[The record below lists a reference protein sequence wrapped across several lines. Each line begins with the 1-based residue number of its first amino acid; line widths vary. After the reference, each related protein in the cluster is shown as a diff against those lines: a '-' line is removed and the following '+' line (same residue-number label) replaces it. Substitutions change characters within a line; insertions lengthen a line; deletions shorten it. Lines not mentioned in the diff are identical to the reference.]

1 MTSVILYRPSA
12 SGLQQANPITKLVLA
27 GTLLAAAA
35 TIQPLAQLLA
45 VFIVALV
52 PLAAW
57 SRVLGLFLRTCARL
71 IWPFALSLGVIQG
84 FFAPGSTILL
94 SIGPLALKA
103 EGLAAAAVFSSRLLI
118 GLGSATLLMLTTRP
132 DMLMLALVQRG
143 LPRQLSYIVVTAL
156 QIIPSFQSKAQG
168 ILDAQRSRGLE
179 TEGGVGRRLR
189 ALVPLIGP
197 LVLGSLMAL
206 EERAIALEARAFMR
220 RGPKTSLQT
229 IADTRAQ
236 ALVRWALVLLTIGM
250 IAARLFWR

>member
-12 SGLQQANPITKLVLA
+12 SGLQQANPITKLVLV

-57 SRVLGLFLRTCARL
+57 SRVLALFLRTCARL

-103 EGLAAAAVFSSRLLI
+103 EGLGAAAVFSSRILL

-156 QIIPSFQSKAQG
+156 QIIPSFQSRAQG

-179 TEGGVGRRLR
+179 TEGGVGRRMR

-206 EERAIALEARAFMR
+206 EERAIALESRAFMR
-220 RGPKTSLQT
+220 PGPRTSL
-229 IADTRAQ
+229 RAIPDSRPQ
-236 ALVRWALVLLTIGM
+236 AVVRWILVATMIALVLHRML
-250 IAARLFWR
+250 

>member
-1 MTSVILYRPSA
+1 MTSVILYRPSPA
-12 SGLQQANPITKLVLA
+12 GLQQANPITKLILA
-27 GTLLAAAA
+27 GACLVAAAA
-35 TIQPLAQLLA
+35 IRPLPLLLV
-45 VFIVALV
+45 VFFVILV

-57 SRVLGLFLRTCARL
+57 SRVLGIFLRTCARL
-71 IWPFALSLGVIQG
+71 IWPFALSLGIVQG
-84 FFAPGSTILL
+84 FFAPGNTDLL
-94 SIGPLALKA
+94 TIGPFALKA
-103 EGLAAAAVFSSRLLI
+103 EGLWLAAVFTTRLLI

-236 ALVRWALVLLTIGM
+236 AVVRWAMVLLIIGM